1 MHWSRAEREREA
13 FRATLAAVGLYGVT
27 AHGVQQRTA
36 EIDVRMALGANR
48 ESVIALVLR
57 RAFGPVGLGLLLG
70 IAAAMGAGQVI
81 ASLLYGVK
89 PWNPALLGV
98 AIILLGFAACVA
110 AYLPARRAASVD
122 LMQAVRNE

>member
-1 MHWSRAEREREA
+1 
-13 FRATLAAVGLYGVT
+13 
-27 AHGVQQRTA
+27 
-36 EIDVRMALGANR
+36 
-48 ESVIALVLR
+48 VIALVLR

-81 ASLLYGVK
+81 ASLLCGVK

-122 LMQAVRNE
+122 LMQVLRNE